1 MSNPSNNQNNQD
13 DKYFD
18 LHTRGIGYLNRVRTV
33 NPDKGDSYV
42 SVSIAALH
50 GRSDNP
56 SYSYFDTRV
65 VGGDALE
72 FIKAHK
78 EAINDRDSKVLV
90 RFKVGDGEATSYE
103 VKSGDNKGN
112 RNHIIKSRLLQIT
125 WASINGEVVLI
136 MAGHE
141 GGDAIPDETQRPT
154 ANVST
159 GNNIPTD
166 TPAQSEVSQ
175 HQEVQTPDIVKLD
188 RNDPEF
194 ATRRELLK
202 KSGYKWDNNEMV
214 WRRQAA

>member
-13 DKYFD
+13 AKYFD
-18 LHTRGIGYLNRVRTV
+18 LHTVGIGYLNRERTV

-50 GRSDNP
+50 GRSDSP

-78 EAINDRDSKVLV
+78 EAINDRNSKVLV

-125 WASINGEVVLI
+125 WASINGEVVLN

-141 GGDAIPDETQRPT
+141 SGNEFPDNAERSSAP
-154 ANVST
+154 AST
-159 GNNIPTD
+159 GNDTPAD
-166 TPAQSEVSQ
+166 TPAQPAASQDAGLAEV
-175 HQEVQTPDIVKLD
+175 VKLD
-188 RNDPEF
+188 RNDPDF
-194 ATRRELLK
+194 VTRRAQLK
-202 KSGYKWDNNEMV
+202 ESGYKWDSSEMV
-214 WRRQAA
+214 WRLQLAA